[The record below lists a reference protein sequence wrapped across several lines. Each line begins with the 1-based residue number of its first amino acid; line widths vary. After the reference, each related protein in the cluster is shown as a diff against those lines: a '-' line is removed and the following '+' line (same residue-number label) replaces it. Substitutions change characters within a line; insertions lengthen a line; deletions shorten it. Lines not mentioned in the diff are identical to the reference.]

1 MAGNTIEKI
10 TSEIVSFYELANRY
24 RPDNDI
30 ECRARFRRALQAKL
44 QPYVDN
50 KSIVSYTVVCDE
62 SNNAGGIKQPVK
74 MDVFVKIT
82 SKLPHYIISVP
93 LKPQQ
98 ATTEKSSSL
107 LNELNEVA
115 DGAASLWGR
124 LRRKIKPG

>member
-1 MAGNTIEKI
+1 MTEKIIEKI
-10 TSEIVSFYELANRY
+10 TSEVVSFYELANRY
-24 RPDNDI
+24 RPDNNI
-30 ECRARFRRALQAKL
+30 ECRAKFRRTLQAKL

-62 SNNAGGIKQPVK
+62 SNNTGAVKQPVK

-82 SKLPHYIISVP
+82 SKSPQHIISLP
-93 LKPQQ
+93 LLKPQQ
-98 ATTEKSSSL
+98 AATAKSSSL

-124 LRRKIKPG
+124 LRRKKK